1 MSRGDPTAS
10 TLAFLEGALSRNR
23 HDPDQLRGTDPL
35 DGRTLLARYELERA
49 RLTLTRQAIAVRRGG
64 LWRGGGVLPVP
75 SPKVITP
82 PCGGSPPLRAGGGLC
97 SKTLV
102 RGRRGER

>member
-64 LWRGGGVLPVP
+64 LWRGGGVVP
-75 SPKVITP
+75 RPPRKFITP
-82 PCGGSPPLRAGGGLC
+82 PCEGLTPPLAGGPLFP
-97 SKTLV
+97 KPW
-102 RGRRGER
+102 